1 MNFFTR
7 WVKKFWSF
15 LTGNSELSE
24 RNKRLSNGYKLNF
37 RTKQC
42 EMSIRFPNEF
52 HGSRYELREPVTHEP
67 VDTTYGY
74 IINDP
79 YTMATTIAC
88 VTYDNFRNK
97 QTEPFRSK
105 RIYGLH
111 GAGVQLHGK
120 PFLRTMIE
128 NVVEYA
134 VKTKGHTK
142 DDIVYFLEVLIPEI
156 KFGEIAIFTSESLL
170 IPHGKYITAVTRLKW
185 EVSKCR

>member
-1 MNFFTR
+1 MPEDFDSRISTYQITQYAELDI
-7 WVKKFWSF
+7 SF
-15 LTGNSELSE
+15 AQD
-24 RNKRLSNGYKLNF
+24 KNGG
-37 RTKQC
+37 RVC
-42 EMSIRFPNEF
+42 V
-52 HGSRYELREPVTHEP
+52 YELREPVTHEP